1 MNLIVKND
9 KDSVFFSSYDS
20 EMPQVF
26 MAQKKMYA
34 GDQNDALALLGE
46 GDSATFKINLD
57 TLEKYTKQPKQEQFK
72 NDKYQ
77 TFVVK
82 IEKVFKKNSSA
93 YQDIDNVMTVR
104 GTMNKFGFLLLM
116 VMASAMYVWNVYAEG
131 NTNTATTLMIV
142 GAIGGLILALVVM
155 FKPQWAGYITPAY
168 GILEGLFIGG
178 ISAFFN
184 AMFTTSYP
192 NIILHAVGLTLGV
205 AVAMFFL
212 YNFRIITV
220 TNKLR
225 SIIMSATMGIGLFYL
240 IVWIAGMFGFEMGFA
255 FDSSPLSIGISLFI
269 VGIAALN
276 LLLDFDSIEK
286 AAEMGAPKYMEW
298 YGAFGL
304 LVTLV
309 WLYLEILKLLSKLNS
324 KD

>member
-1 MNLIVKND
+1 MSAFRTSNPTLTEKIFD
-9 KDSVFFSSYDS
+9 KSLN
-20 EMPQVF
+20 E
-26 MAQKKMYA
+26 
-34 GDQNDALALLGE
+34 N
-46 GDSATFKINLD
+46 SAAFG
-57 TLEKYTKQPKQEQFK
+57 
-72 NDKYQ
+72 
-77 TFVVK
+77 
-82 IEKVFKKNSSA
+82 
-93 YQDIDNVMTVR
+93 VMSVR

-116 VMASAMYVWNVYAEG
+116 VMASAMYTWSLVTPETMG
-131 NTNTATTLMIV
+131 TAKMIMIG
-142 GAIGGLILALVVM
+142 GAIGGFVLALVM
-155 FKPQWAGYITPAY
+155 IFKPNWSGYIAPAY
-168 GILEGLFIGG
+168 AILEGLFIGG

-184 AMFTTSYP
+184 EMFKVSYP

-205 AVAMFFL
+205 ALSMFLL

-240 IVWIAGMFGFEMGFA
+240 IVWVLSLFGVNMGFGPS
-255 FDSSPLSIGISLFI
+255 DGSLLSIGISLFI
-269 VGIAALN
+269 VGIAAFN

-324 KD
+324 RD